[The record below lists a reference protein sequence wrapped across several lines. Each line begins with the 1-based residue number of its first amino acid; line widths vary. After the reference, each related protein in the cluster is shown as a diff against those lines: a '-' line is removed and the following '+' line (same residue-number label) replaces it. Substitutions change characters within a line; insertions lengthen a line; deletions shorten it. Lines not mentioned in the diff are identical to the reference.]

1 MAVSTSLL
9 LHRNFV
15 FRNGLKFYL
24 SGSQIG
30 SHQSIIERHYTRRNS
45 SSSETEGTRVQIKEL
60 EDGIFNVRLNRPE
73 KLNSL
78 DMPMFESIAQ
88 SAAKLREEKSLRA
101 IIISGEGR
109 TFSTGMILKKKKFQY
124 NFSSFY

>member
-1 MAVSTSLL
+1 MALPISS
-9 LHRNFV
+9 LHRNLISRKG
-15 FRNGLKFYL
+15 FRFFLLGNQIR
-24 SGSQIG
+24 SQCIE
-30 SHQSIIERHYTRRNS
+30 ERHARNY
-45 SSSETEGTRVQIKEL
+45 SSSETESARVQIKEL

-109 TFSTGMILKKKKFQY
+109 AFCTGMII
-124 NFSSFY
+124 